1 MNYHIRHLIGAAIVA
16 AAVAMPASAAAEKGV
31 VVISADGTRTEATLA
46 DVQRID
52 IGKESLT
59 LHHSGGQK
67 HEVAFADLD
76 RILIGAETSAVKDL
90 IGRTD
95 IAIWPTRTS
104 STVSATGL
112 EPGCTFAA
120 HSTAG
125 ALVAKA
131 TADADGN
138 ATIDLSS
145 AAAGVYIVSAG
156 KHSVKI
162 IKN

>member
-1 MNYHIRHLIGAAIVA
+1 MNYHIRHLFGAAIVA
-16 AAVAMPASAAAEKGV
+16 AAVAMPASALAEKGV

-46 DVQRID
+46 DVQRIE
-52 IGKESLT
+52 IGSESLT
-59 LHHSGGQK
+59 LHHAGGQ
-67 HEVAFADLD
+67 HNVAFADLD

-90 IGRTD
+90 IGKGD

-112 EPGCTFAA
+112 EAGTIITA

-125 ALVAKA
+125 ALAAKA

-138 ATIDLSS
+138 ATVNLSS

-162 IKN
+162 IKY